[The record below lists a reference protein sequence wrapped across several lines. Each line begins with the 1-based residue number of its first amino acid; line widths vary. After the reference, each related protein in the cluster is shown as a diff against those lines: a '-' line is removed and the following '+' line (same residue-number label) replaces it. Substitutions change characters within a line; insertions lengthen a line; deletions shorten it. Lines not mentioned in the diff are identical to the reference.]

1 MMTTRNHSLRGHKGL
16 ASLLLLLAVTQAN
29 SETIDY
35 TDVPLS
41 ELVEL
46 DIYAPSVL
54 KSHLHEKGEWMLG
67 YEFMTMSMKGSL
79 DGTDRVSDQDVLQQF
94 MVTPTSMTMD
104 MHMFHV
110 MYAPTD
116 DVTLMAM
123 FSYLDNSMQH
133 LTQGGA
139 TFETQS
145 SGMGDVSFS
154 VNHVLSEVESANAV
168 HRFGLTYG
176 LSLPTGSI
184 DEEDFLPAM
193 MADARLPY
201 PMQLGSGTYDPSIGA
216 LYLGYNTHYYWGT
229 QFVATIRTGENN
241 HGYRLGNRVDL
252 ESWVSRAWT
261 DSVSTF
267 ARLSARHQGNIH
279 GADAALNPMMV
290 PTADPDRRARTSV
303 NFHLGFDFHIGKGRT
318 GGHTISVEFTRPI
331 YQDVDGPQ
339 LETDEITR
347 VAWQVV
353 F

>member
-1 MMTTRNHSLRGHKGL
+1 MMTTRKHSLRGHRSL
-16 ASLLLLLAVTQAN
+16 ASLLLLLAATQAN
-29 SETIDY
+29 SETTDY

-67 YEFMTMSMKGSL
+67 YEFMTMSMEGSL

-104 MHMFHV
+104 MHMFHL

-133 LTQGGA
+133 LTQAGG
-139 TFETQS
+139 TFEAQS
-145 SGMGDVSFS
+145 SGLGDVNLS
-154 VNHVLSEVESANAV
+154 VNHVLSEVESTDAV
-168 HRFGLTYG
+168 HRFALTYG

-184 DEEDFLPAM
+184 DEEDFLPAI

-201 PMQLGSGTYDPSIGA
+201 PMQLGSGTFDPSIGA
-216 LYLGYNTHYYWGT
+216 LYLGYTTDYYWGT
-229 QFVATIRTGENN
+229 QFVATIRMGENTQ
-241 HGYRLGNRVDL
+241 GYRLGNRVDL
-252 ESWVSRAWT
+252 ETWVSRAWT
-261 DSVSTF
+261 DSMSTF
-267 ARLSARHQGNIH
+267 ARVSARHEGNIH
-279 GADAALNPMMV
+279 GADSALNPMMV
-290 PTADPDRRARTSV
+290 PTADPDRRAGTSV
-303 NFHLGFDFHIGKGRT
+303 NVHLGFDFHVGRGT
-318 GGHTISVEFTRPI
+318 SGGHTISVEFTQPI
-331 YQDVDGPQ
+331 YQDLDGPQ
-339 LETDEITR
+339 LETEGIAR
-347 VAWQVV
+347 VGWQVV